1 MYLPTIWKTLSD
13 REGISQHVLWYV
25 IYSLAKADSC
35 LSSQRSISLFVKTN
49 TMWVIK
55 TVIILNIREEKELPQ
70 RRSSNPEYLTRESD
84 WVKKTDPKRG
94 ACLPTETR
102 TWDQS
107 CQFIHK
113 EWSINHHP
121 KRWGVYTR
129 MGTCVPPCTCSQ
141 TWVHAHT
148 HMHTELLCSPSA
160 PGGQHKGSSS
170 SNPVSSNFKT
180 FSWFLALVE
189 FCDI

>member
-1 MYLPTIWKTLSD
+1 MFFDMSSIHLLKLIRVCPAK
-13 REGISQHVLWYV
+13 EGGV
-25 IYSLAKADSC
+25 
-35 LSSQRSISLFVKTN
+35 SIGLFVTTN

-107 CQFIHK
+107 CWFIRK
-113 EWSINHHP
+113 ECSINHHP
-121 KRWGVYTR
+121 KR
-129 MGTCVPPCTCSQ
+129 
-141 TWVHAHT
+141 
-148 HMHTELLCSPSA
+148 
-160 PGGQHKGSSS
+160 
-170 SNPVSSNFKT
+170 
-180 FSWFLALVE
+180 
-189 FCDI
+189 